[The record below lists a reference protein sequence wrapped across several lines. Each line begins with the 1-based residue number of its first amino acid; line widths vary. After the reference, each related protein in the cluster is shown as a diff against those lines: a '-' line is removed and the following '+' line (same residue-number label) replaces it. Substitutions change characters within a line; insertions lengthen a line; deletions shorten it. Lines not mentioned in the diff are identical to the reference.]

1 MQGNGVI
8 DLAIFDTKTQA
19 DRGFDLDILHIK
31 TREPTGFQ
39 IRILGM
45 DSAVMREH
53 QREMQDLMVDA
64 MRNETRKSLTNEEVE
79 ARSLQRLVVDDPGGT
94 GAAAE
99 RKIGL
104 GPGER
109 GIERNRALGGGPG
122 GFMLAQVPVQERQQ
136 IVGVGVVR
144 VQADT
149 FL

>member
-1 MQGNGVI
+1 MAWSVRRRSSPLSSASRYSRKAFDVIALLPEGEAQVVVARGSGIGQGGSP
-8 DLAIFDTKTQA
+8 Q
-19 DRGFDLDILHIK
+19 
-31 TREPTGFQ
+31 
-39 IRILGM
+39 
-45 DSAVMREH
+45 
-53 QREMQDLMVDA
+53 
-64 MRNETRKSLTNEEVE
+64 
-79 ARSLQRLVVDDPGGT
+79 LQRLVVDDPGGT